1 MCTAMRELL
10 RKAGQRLNQ
19 MDSAYAQAIQD
30 RFKLTEEP
38 STLKGMQGL
47 TSAVPI
53 NAIINNPYQE
63 DRSKMTRTERIM
75 DMGMD
80 AAVLTSNIAARYAL
94 PAGGVTLAGV
104 GLYETGKALMGNQQT
119 EGTLNPM

>member
-1 MCTAMRELL
+1 MCTAMRELI

-30 RFKLTEEP
+30 RFKLTEDP
-38 STLKGMQGL
+38 STVKSLQGL

-53 NAIINNPYQE
+53 SEIINNPYQP
-63 DRSKMTRTERIM
+63 DRSQMTRNERIM

-119 EGTLNPM
+119 EGTITLI